1 MKKISLLLLSLV
13 LLASCGGKEP
23 TIDELISTG
32 DVKVISQKKT
42 ELLNEKKELESEITA
57 IEKYLDENSIKKDG
71 TLVTIKTLNDTVYN
85 HYIELQGSVDTKQ
98 NITLMPEMSGILTH
112 VYVKEG
118 QRVTKGQVLARIDD
132 GGMSQSIEQMKVQAQ
147 LAKTTF
153 QRQERLWNQKI
164 GSEIQYLQAKAGY
177 ESQQS
182 AIKSMQQQLS
192 KTLVTAPFS
201 GVIDDVITERGNTVS
216 LGATQILRIVNL
228 DDMYIEVEVPENYIT
243 SVRKGTQVDVEF
255 PVLGEIVKSI
265 VRQTSY
271 FINPANRSFKIE
283 IPVDNIKGNIKP
295 NLTARLKI
303 NDYSSAAA
311 ILIPLAVIS
320 ENQNGDQYV
329 MVASDLQEGGL
340 YKTAITKRIVITTGK
355 TSENMIEITSGLEEG
370 DNVIVEGA
378 RSVKEGQQIRIK
390 KV

>member
-1 MKKISLLLLSLV
+1 
-13 LLASCGGKEP
+13 
-23 TIDELISTG
+23 
-32 DVKVISQKKT
+32 
-42 ELLNEKKELESEITA
+42 
-57 IEKYLDENSIKKDG
+57 
-71 TLVTIKTLNDTVYN
+71 
-85 HYIELQGSVDTKQ
+85 
-98 NITLMPEMSGILTH
+98 
-112 VYVKEG
+112 
-118 QRVTKGQVLARIDD
+118 
-132 GGMSQSIEQMKVQAQ
+132 VQAQ

-216 LGATQILRIVNL
+216 LGATQVLRIVNL

>member
-71 TLVTIKTLNDTVYN
+71 TLVTIKTLNDTIYN
-85 HYIELQGSVDTKQ
+85 HYIELQGSVNTKQ

-118 QRVTKGQVLARIDD
+118 QLVTKGQVLARIDD

>member
-71 TLVTIKTLNDTVYN
+71 TLVTIKTLNDTIYN
-85 HYIELQGSVDTKQ
+85 HYIELQGSVNTKQ

>member
-13 LLASCGGKEP
+13 LLASCGGNEP
-23 TIDELISTG
+23 TINELIATG
-32 DVKVISQKKT
+32 DTKMISQKKT
-42 ELLNEKKELESEITA
+42 ELLNEKKELEFEITT
-57 IEKYLDENSIKKDG
+57 IEKYLEENSIKKDG

-85 HYIELQGSVDTKQ
+85 HYIELQGSVNTKQ

-118 QRVTKGQVLARIDD
+118 QRVTKGQVLARVDD

-192 KTLVTAPFS
+192 KTVVTAPFS

-216 LGATQILRIVNL
+216 PGSTEILRIVNL

-255 PVLGEIVKSI
+255 PVLGETVKSI
-265 VRQTSY
+265 VRQTSS

-283 IPVDNIKGNIKP
+283 IPVDNIKGNVKP

-320 ENQNGDQYV
+320 ENQQGDQYV
-329 MVASDLQEGGL
+329 MVASDLQKGTV
-340 YKTAITKRIVITTGK
+340 YKTAVAKSRVITTGK

-378 RSVKEGQQIRIK
+378 RSVKDGQQIRIK

>member
-13 LLASCGGKEP
+13 LLSSCGGKEP
-23 TIDELISTG
+23 TIDELIATG
-32 DVKVISQKKT
+32 DTNLMSQKKT
-42 ELLNEKKELESEITA
+42 KLLNEKKELEAEITS
-57 IEKYLDENSIKKDG
+57 IEKYLDKNSIKKDG
-71 TLVTIKTLNDTVYN
+71 ALVSITTLNDTIYK
-85 HYIELQGSVDTKQ
+85 HYIELQGSVNTKQ
-98 NITLMPEMSGILTH
+98 NITLRPEMSGILTH

-118 QRVTKGQVLARIDD
+118 QHVTKGQQLARIDD
-132 GGMSQSIEQMKVQAQ
+132 GGIAQSIEQMKVQAQ
-147 LAKTTF
+147 LARTTF

-192 KTLVTAPFS
+192 KTLITAPFS

-216 LGATQILRIVNL
+216 LGTTQILRIVNL
-228 DDMYIEVEVPENYIT
+228 DDMYIEVEVPENYIV
-243 SVRKGTQVDVEF
+243 SVRKGSQVDVEF
-255 PVLGEIVKSI
+255 PVLGETVKSA
-265 VRQTSY
+265 VRQTSS

-283 IPVDNIKGNIKP
+283 IPVDNINGNVKP

-320 ENQNGDQYV
+320 ENQQGDQFV
-329 MVASDLQEGGL
+329 MIASDLQEGTI
-340 YKTAITKRIVITTGK
+340 YNTAIARRKVIATGK
-355 TSENMIEITSGLEEG
+355 TSGNMIEITSGLKKG
-370 DNVIVEGA
+370 DHVIIEGA
-378 RSVKEGQQIRIK
+378 RSVKDDQQIRIK

>member
-71 TLVTIKTLNDTVYN
+71 TLVTIKTLNDTIYN
-85 HYIELQGSVDTKQ
+85 HYIELQGSVNTKQ

-243 SVRKGTQVDVEF
+243 SVRKGTQVAVEF
-255 PVLGEIVKSI
+255 PVLGEIVQSI

>member
-71 TLVTIKTLNDTVYN
+71 TLVTIKTLNDTIYN
-85 HYIELQGSVDTKQ
+85 HYIELQGSVNTKQ

-216 LGATQILRIVNL
+216 LGATQVLRIVNL

>member
-13 LLASCGGKEP
+13 LLASCGGNEP
-23 TIDELISTG
+23 TINELIATG
-32 DVKVISQKKT
+32 DTKMISQKKT
-42 ELLNEKKELESEITA
+42 ELLNEKKELEFEITT
-57 IEKYLDENSIKKDG
+57 IEKYLEENSIKKDG

-85 HYIELQGSVDTKQ
+85 HYIELQGSVNTKQ

-118 QRVTKGQVLARIDD
+118 QRVTKGQVLARVDD

-192 KTLVTAPFS
+192 KTVVTAPFS

-216 LGATQILRIVNL
+216 PGSTEILRIVNL

-255 PVLGEIVKSI
+255 PVLGETVKSI
-265 VRQTSY
+265 VRQTSS

-283 IPVDNIKGNIKP
+283 IPVDNIKGNVKP

-320 ENQNGDQYV
+320 ENQQGDQYV
-329 MVASDLQEGGL
+329 MVASDLQEGTV
-340 YKTAITKRIVITTGK
+340 YKTAVAKSRVITTGK

-378 RSVKEGQQIRIK
+378 RSVKDGQQIRIK

>member
-13 LLASCGGKEP
+13 LLASCGGNEP
-23 TIDELISTG
+23 TINELIATG
-32 DVKVISQKKT
+32 DTKMISQKKT
-42 ELLNEKKELESEITA
+42 ELLNEKKELEFEITT
-57 IEKYLDENSIKKDG
+57 IEKYLEENSIKKDG

-85 HYIELQGSVDTKQ
+85 HYIELQGSVNTKQ

-118 QRVTKGQVLARIDD
+118 QRVTKGQVLARVDD

-192 KTLVTAPFS
+192 KTVVTAPFS

-216 LGATQILRIVNL
+216 PGSTEILRIVNL

-255 PVLGEIVKSI
+255 PVLGETVKSI
-265 VRQTSY
+265 VRQTSS

-283 IPVDNIKGNIKP
+283 IPVDNIKGNVKP

-320 ENQNGDQYV
+320 ENQQGDQYV
-329 MVASDLQEGGL
+329 MVASDLQEGTV
-340 YKTAITKRIVITTGK
+340 YKTAVAKSRVITTGK

-378 RSVKEGQQIRIK
+378 RSIKDGQQIRIK